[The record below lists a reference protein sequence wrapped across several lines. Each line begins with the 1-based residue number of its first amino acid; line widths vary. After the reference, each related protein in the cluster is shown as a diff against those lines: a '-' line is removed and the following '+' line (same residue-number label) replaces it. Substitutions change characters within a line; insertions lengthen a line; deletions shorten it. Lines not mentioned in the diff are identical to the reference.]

1 MARLEPQICYLPSEP
16 LHHDDGT
23 VPRSPYVEVFDI
35 PEYSPPPPSGPSG
48 LEECRRIAV
57 YRFFCVESMDKDTGI
72 LTSIILNSTRDFEAR
87 VRYDEVE
94 KQRCLTMITTLCRFK
109 PHQTPE
115 VEGNLCAAFDR
126 LSVDDF
132 FKDDLPDWV
141 PEDALTASDNLQ
153 YYEMKESE
161 VEEYKEWLHFYAK
174 LGFFTTCGSFL
185 KDLRWAQPFELRK
198 IIVQTREHVESK
210 KKALAEN
217 AIFYIAFKTR
227 AVGRDYRAIIR
238 RTMDGTPGH
247 MSLEIK
253 CFKM

>member
-1 MARLEPQICYLPSEP
+1 MALLEPQICYLPSEP

-23 VPRSPYVEVFDI
+23 VPRSPYVEVFPI
-35 PEYSPPPPSGPSG
+35 PEYSPPSRLQEFRRFPIDDKIPPRDLLGQVALHCYNLQNGTNLRFWG
-48 LEECRRIAV
+48 LL
-57 YRFFCVESMDKDTGI
+57 MNDPKDTGI
-72 LTSIILNSTRDFEAR
+72 ISGHIRDSTLDLEFR

-94 KQRCLTMITTLCRFK
+94 KQRCSTMITTLCRLK
-109 PHQTPE
+109 PQQTPE

-161 VEEYKEWLHFYAK
+161 AEEYKEWLHFYAK

-185 KDLRWAQPFELRK
+185 VRQKDLTQNQQIKMGNSCRLTISWCC
-198 IIVQTREHVESK
+198 
-210 KKALAEN
+210 LAERSEVGT
-217 AIFYIAFKTR
+217 AI
-227 AVGRDYRAIIR
+227 
-238 RTMDGTPGH
+238 
-247 MSLEIK
+247 
-253 CFKM
+253 